1 MEGSVMIE
9 PRQNG
14 EPEIEPSLLQIFAGE
29 DSHALVRRLRAS
41 QPVYR
46 VPGAGFWL
54 VTRHDDVREL
64 FRDQERV
71 TADQRAGAGYRPRP
85 EGTYLRW
92 IQERGLLALPPHEH
106 TRIRR
111 LVSAAFTPRAVR
123 RMDAQIRDVVEEFAA
138 PLRGRSG
145 KVIDLAADYADPIPN
160 AVIARITGVPSEGGD
175 DKRFRQLA
183 QAFIRGVIQFSTPE
197 DQDRAESALAE
208 LYPWVEKIALERRS
222 APREDLISD
231 LVQAVDRDDRLDDRE
246 VIMLVTGLLAA
257 GSTTT
262 AMGCIAMAATLLRYP
277 DTLERIRADRALIPR
292 AVEEILRFSFGGPG
306 GIVRYALCDFTL
318 RGQQIRKGEMLMLSF
333 GGANRDPAVF
343 PDPDVFDIDRD
354 ASDLMVFGGGAHYC
368 LGANLARQELA
379 CMLDGLLGVLTPGS
393 KVRTDLGRPA
403 ARAMLGGGEF
413 RIEIA

>member
-1 MEGSVMIE
+1 MAE
-9 PRQNG
+9 PQNVELMG
-14 EPEIEPSLLQIFAGE
+14 PSLLQIFAGE
-29 DSHALVRRLRAS
+29 DPHALVHRLRENA
-41 QPVYR
+41 PVYR
-46 VPGAGFWL
+46 VPGVGFWL

-71 TADQRAGAGYRPRP
+71 TADQRAGANFRPSP
-85 EGTYLRW
+85 EGSYLRW
-92 IQERGLLALPPHEH
+92 MQEHGLLALPPDEH

-145 KVIDLAADYADPIPN
+145 QVIDLAADFADPIPN

-183 QAFIRGVIQFSTPE
+183 QAFIRGVIQFATPE
-197 DQDRAESALAE
+197 DQERAESALAE
-208 LYPWVEKIALERRS
+208 LYPWVEKIALERRA
-222 APREDLISD
+222 APQEDLISD
-231 LVQAVDRDDRLDDRE
+231 LVQAVDHDEHLEDRE
-246 VIMLVTGLLAA
+246 IIMLVTGLLAA

-277 DTLERIRADRALIPR
+277 ETLERIRRDRTLIPK

-343 PDPDVFDIDRD
+343 PNPDVFDIDRD
-354 ASDLMVFGGGAHYC
+354 ARDLMVFGGGAHYC
-368 LGANLARQELA
+368 LGANLARQELG

-393 KVRTDLGRPA
+393 RA
-403 ARAMLGGGEF
+403 ATSLERGGSRAFLGGGEF
-413 RIEIA
+413 KIEIA